1 MFELYHPPLPGQIMR
16 FTAWRVQNDYFRWC
30 GQVQA
35 RTKNRLIFSH
45 ESALGLMGVGF
56 LDTAAVKPDRVYEG
70 HSSEGRAFKNRI
82 SGNRASKYR
91 VSENRLSDLRTYED
105 HIAEPDVSKDR
116 ADFPL
121 QHVLV
126 PPGQTRV
133 NLQGVRCHRLS
144 QSLSRQTISVGEFRC
159 SSPEA
164 AFCQL
169 ASTCFLGDLVVLGD
183 SLICRDEGLAKTSLD
198 ALTEFVD
205 SCGRFAGRRKCGQAL
220 RLMRS
225 GVDSPRESLLRLWM
239 LRYGLPEPC
248 VNFRMEDPTGRVYYL
263 DLAYPQWRIG
273 VEYNGKHHHEQWF
286 EDWNRFNSLQS
297 HGWQVFIAEKEMI
310 DNPVWRTSFMMQV
323 MSALSVAGAES
334 TGFLSSPMTVAQ
346 IADGRTRLWKDEK
359 RRRLGM
365 ESGTQ
370 GR

>member
-1 MFELYHPPLPGQIMR
+1 MFELYHPPLPDQIMR
-16 FTAWRVQNDYFRWC
+16 FAAWRVQNDYFRWC
-30 GQVQA
+30 SQVQA
-35 RTKNRLIFSH
+35 RTKSRLIFSH

-56 LDTAAVKPDRVYEG
+56 LDTAAVKPDRAYA
-70 HSSEGRAFKNRI
+70 GRAD
-82 SGNRASKYR
+82 S
-91 VSENRLSDLRTYED
+91 
-105 HIAEPDVSKDR
+105 
-116 ADFPL
+116 PL
-121 QHVLV
+121 LHVLV
-126 PPGQTRV
+126 LPGQTRV

-144 QSLSRQTISVGEFRC
+144 QSLSRHTISVGEFRC
-159 SSPEA
+159 SSPET

-169 ASTCFLGDLVVLGD
+169 ASTRPLEDLVVLGD
-183 SLICRDEGLAKTSLD
+183 SLICRDEGLARTSLD

-205 SCGRFAGRRKCGQAL
+205 SCGRFTCRRKCGQAL

-239 LRYGLPEPC
+239 LRYGLPDPC
-248 VNFRMEDPTGRVYYL
+248 VNFRLEDPTGRVYYL

-323 MSALSVAGAES
+323 MSALSLAGAEN
-334 TGFLSSPMTVAQ
+334 TGFLSNPRTVAQ

-365 ESGTQ
+365 GSGAQ
-370 GR
+370 RG